1 MFLEQLQ
8 FELELVQNFGSG
20 LGIVGQNIGNLLQQV
35 HGIAHAFIVSHRTLY
50 GLIAHQE
57 GLALQEI
64 SRYFRVWYEL
74 TGEAQNHGISP
85 VFDVV
90 CSAFARPD
98 YTCQCYFRRFRK
110 IAKNYY

>member
-1 MFLEQLQ
+1 MLVARHQS
-8 FELELVQNFGSG
+8 ELELDAQNF
-20 LGIVGQNIGNLLQQV
+20 GNLLQQV
-35 HGIAHAFIVSHRTLY
+35 HGIAHVAIVTLQILS
-50 GLIAHQE
+50 GVIDHQE

-74 TGEAQNHGISP
+74 TGEAQNHGNSP

-98 YTCQCYFRRFRK
+98 YTCQCYFRRLRK
-110 IAKNYY
+110 IAKSDY

>member
-1 MFLEQLQ
+1 
-8 FELELVQNFGSG
+8 
-20 LGIVGQNIGNLLQQV
+20 
-35 HGIAHAFIVSHRTLY
+35 
-50 GLIAHQE
+50 
-57 GLALQEI
+57 LALQEI

-98 YTCQCYFRRFRK
+98 YTCQCYFRRLRK
-110 IAKNYY
+110 IAKSDY